1 MIDLKLEF
9 KGASREVGR
18 SAVLVDDRIMLD
30 YGLKPGEETE
40 YPLNGSRPDAVLVS
54 HAHLDHAGAVPNLMD
69 ISPDVFMTPLTF
81 ELSAMLARDTLKIAD
96 RKGEDAAFDSTDL
109 SRFMERTNTV
119 DPGVE
124 FHTHGYRAQ
133 FFDAGHIPGAASIYL
148 EGKDTKSLFYTG
160 DINTIDTRLV
170 LGAGNFP
177 DADNLIIESTYFGE
191 DHPPRKEIEKAF
203 IDSLRDTLDMGG
215 NVIIPAFA
223 IGRTQEIVMLLE
235 AHGIRSYVDGM
246 GVSAYKLMM
255 KYPHYL
261 RNPTHLKRAFDHAT
275 MVAGNKRDRVPL
287 ESSVIVTTA
296 GMLNGG
302 PVMYYLKKLSRDR
315 KSKILITGYQVEGT
329 NGRMAL
335 DNGVIENDGVIQ
347 QLGIKVE
354 QYDFSAHCGDRE
366 LKAIVS
372 EFCDRGTEHVFTMH
386 GEDAQGFAEWVRT
399 EIGVDAHAPEL
410 GEKFNV

>member
-1 MIDLKLEF
+1 MNLKF
-9 KGASREVGR
+9 KGACREVGR

-30 YGLKPGEETE
+30 YGLKPGENTL
-40 YPLNGSRPDAVLVS
+40 YPLNGSRPEAVLVS

-69 ISPDVFMTPLTF
+69 IAPEVFMTPPTF
-81 ELSAMLARDTLKIAD
+81 ELASMLAKDTLKIAD
-96 RKGEDAAFDSTDL
+96 KKRQDAAFDTTDL
-109 SRFMERTNTV
+109 SRFMEKTKRL
-119 DPGVE
+119 DPGIE
-124 FHTHGYRAQ
+124 FHTHGYKAQ
-133 FFDAGHIPGAASIYL
+133 FFDAGHIPGATSIYL
-148 EGKDTKSLFYTG
+148 EGKDSKSLFYTG
-160 DINTIDTRLV
+160 DINTLDTRLV
-170 LGAGNFP
+170 SGAADFP
-177 DADNLIIESTYFGE
+177 DADTLIIESTYFGE
-191 DHPPRKEIEKAF
+191 EHLPRKEIEKAF

-223 IGRTQEIVMLLE
+223 IGRTQEILMLLD
-235 AHGIRSYVDGM
+235 AHGIRAYVDGM
-246 GVSAYKLMM
+246 GVAAYKLMM

-261 RNPTHLKRAFDHAT
+261 RNPAHLKRAFGHAT
-275 MVAGNKRDRVPL
+275 MVAGIKRNRVPL

-302 PVMYYLKKLSRDR
+302 PVMYYLKKLFKDP

-372 EFCDRGTEHVFTMH
+372 EFCNRGTEHVFTMH
-386 GEDAQGFAEWVRT
+386 GEDTECFAEWIRAET
-399 EIGVDAHAPEL
+399 GVDAHAPEL
-410 GEKFNV
+410 GEEFTV